1 MKTLFLIPARRG
13 SKGIVKK
20 NVRIIAGKPL
30 VIHSLILARRFA
42 DDHDICISTDDPEVI
57 KSSEKEG
64 YHIPFIR
71 PEELANDTAGMYEVM
86 LHALDFYAQQGV
98 QYNRLVLLQPTSPFR
113 LPEHVQNALD
123 LYNQDLDMV
132 VSVVQTDANPYF
144 VLFEEN
150 LDGMLVKSK
159 TGVFASRQEC
169 PKVWELNGAVYVINV
184 TSLRERKITE
194 FTRIRK
200 MEMDKLHSVDLDT
213 ELDWKLAS
221 LINEEQGI
229 LPL

>member
-64 YHIPFIR
+64 YQIPFIR

-113 LPEHVQNALD
+113 LPEHVQHALD

-150 LDGMLVKSK
+150 REGMLVKSK

-169 PKVWELNGAVYVINV
+169 PKVWELNGAIYVINV
-184 TSLRERKITE
+184 KSLRERKIAE